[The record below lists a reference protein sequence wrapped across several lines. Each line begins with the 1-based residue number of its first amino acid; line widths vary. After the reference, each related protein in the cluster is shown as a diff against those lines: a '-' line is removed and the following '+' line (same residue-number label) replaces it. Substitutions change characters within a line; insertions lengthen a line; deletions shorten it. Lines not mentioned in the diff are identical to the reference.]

1 MGRDNP
7 PGAELHRKLPGAYC
21 MVMTTGRSSDS
32 QGAAPTKA
40 ASAPPAGLHRII
52 RLHAID
58 GEVRGAL
65 EDDFHH
71 FRVLI
76 RHDGARVTNVE
87 ATALRQPFSL
97 CGAAGGR
104 LDELVGQR
112 LLRDTTQFFRIHDA
126 LLQCTHQ
133 FDLATLAIALAARG
147 GSARHYHA
155 FVEDGAAVEQRR
167 ATLRR
172 DGETVLRWAFQDG
185 IIEAPDPYCGHMLG
199 RGFTAWAGTS
209 LDTDDAEAAL
219 VLRRAIFISGGRGR
233 TEELD
238 RQPHAVARGGCWV
251 QQPERAS
258 LATREKGTSRDH
270 SDRPH
275 QLTAGDDGWLAFE
288 DAEDFGSSPTATLD
302 SDDPSQI

>member
-1 MGRDNP
+1 
-7 PGAELHRKLPGAYC
+7 
-21 MVMTTGRSSDS
+21 MTAGHSSDS
-32 QGAAPTKA
+32 QNAAPIKTA
-40 ASAPPAGLHRII
+40 IGGAPGLHRII
-52 RLHAID
+52 RLNAID
-58 GEVRGAL
+58 GEVRSAI

-76 RHDGARVTNVE
+76 RHDGARVTDVG

-97 CGAAGGR
+97 CGAAGSR
-104 LDELVGQR
+104 LDELVGER
-112 LLRDTTQFFRIHDA
+112 LLRDTTQFFRQHDA

-147 GSARHYHA
+147 VGARHYHA
-155 FVEDGAAVEQRR
+155 FVEDGGAAGAQRR

-172 DGETVLRWAFQDG
+172 DGETILSWALQG
-185 IIEAPDPYCGHMLG
+185 GMIEAPDPYSGQALG
-199 RGFTAWAGTS
+199 RGFTAWAGTN
-209 LDTDDAEAAL
+209 LEVDDAEAAL

-233 TEELD
+233 AEELD

-258 LATREKGTSRDH
+258 LATREKGTSRDY

-275 QLTAGDDGWLAFE
+275 LLTAADEGWLAFE
-288 DAEDFGSSPTATLD
+288 SEGDFRSAPVATVD
-302 SDDPSQI
+302 SDDPSQM